1 MNKPKIFI
9 DADDTLWENESYFR
23 AAEAEFAAAVAP
35 DDDPA
40 AVQQILWQKQEEN
53 IPIFGYGS
61 KTYLIGMMDAAL
73 EYMGGTLPRGKY
85 DAIKDIIVRLVLH
98 NPILFPNVESTLEK
112 LSRDFD
118 LVMVTKGDAV
128 EQMKKV
134 DESGLAKYFLAVEVV
149 RFKNEEEYK
158 LVARKYNVD
167 PKDIIMVGDSIKSDI
182 CPVVNLGGKAIHIPH
197 KIVWV
202 HELAEMPRTD
212 RVIEAGTFA
221 DLTKILPELCQK

>member
-1 MNKPKIFI
+1 MNKPVIFI

-23 AAEAEFAAAVAP
+23 AAEAEFAAAIAP
-35 DDDPA
+35 DDNPA

-73 EYMGGTLPRGKY
+73 EYMGGTLPREKY

-98 NPILFPNVESTLEK
+98 KPILFPDVEATLEI
-112 LSRDFD
+112 LSRKYD

-134 DESGLAKYFLAVEVV
+134 DESGLAKYFRAIEVV

-158 LVARKYNVD
+158 LVARKYDVEPGD
-167 PKDIIMVGDSIKSDI
+167 MIMVGDSIKSDI
-182 CPVVNLGGKAIHIPH
+182 CPVVSLGGKAIHIPH

-202 HELAEMPRTD
+202 HEIAEMPRTD
-212 RVIEAGTFA
+212 RVVEAESFS
-221 DLTKILPELCQK
+221 DLIKILQ